1 MGLIK
6 QLFTNCACPQG
17 RMGRAMLKFMN
28 LCHAPLTNWGLKL
41 VNIQDGWTMLDIG
54 CGGGATLQRLLKRS
68 KDAQV
73 YGIDISEE
81 SVAKAKKVNE
91 EVLDKQVFVTQGSAE
106 KLPYEDGKF
115 DLVTAVE
122 TVYFWPNLLFARRT
136 EDHARRCR
144 LHPDRDSSYEAV
156 ECYNYWNKGL
166 SSISFKQKSQ
176 SFWTCFGIFFINLHP
191 MDIQSFFTS
200 LLNVVCEMAPYL
212 LLGFFITGVL
222 HVFVPQKFYANY
234 LSRNNKFSVLW
245 AALLGIPLPL
255 SILATF
261 SLMGLG
267 FAIIRPTAALITGV
281 CGGLLVNRLVHED
294 KIVDID
300 NCSCQ
305 VEKGNRIW
313 RVLKYAYYDMLR
325 DIGLRLLI
333 GLIVA
338 ALIQVAV
345 PDEFFLSFGSQPL
358 LQMLVILVIAVPMYI
373 CSTGSIPVAAAL
385 MMKGL
390 SPGAALVM
398 LMAGPAVNLASIL
411 VVHKSMGRRF
421 TSIYLMT
428 IVGFAV
434 LFGLLLNATGIE
446 FSFADQDACCMGAST
461 MPSPFKIVCAT
472 VLTLLI
478 IFALMMKFFSKF
490 TTKKPLDPD
499 VTVYRVEDMHC
510 SHCEAAVVRAVED
523 LPGVEKAKA
532 SASANTLTIKGSA
545 TEEAIRA
552 AVEGIGYTFKG
563 KA

>member
-1 MGLIK
+1 MAIIF
-6 QLFTNCACPQG
+6 QRNVV
-17 RMGRAMLKFMN
+17 
-28 LCHAPLTNWGLKL
+28 PLP
-41 VNIQDGWTMLDIG
+41 
-54 CGGGATLQRLLKRS
+54 
-68 KDAQV
+68 
-73 YGIDISEE
+73 
-81 SVAKAKKVNE
+81 SVM
-91 EVLDKQVFVTQGSAE
+91 
-106 KLPYEDGKF
+106 
-115 DLVTAVE
+115 DL
-122 TVYFWPNLLFARRT
+122 
-136 EDHARRCR
+136 
-144 LHPDRDSSYEAV
+144 
-156 ECYNYWNKGL
+156 
-166 SSISFKQKSQ
+166 
-176 SFWTCFGIFFINLHP
+176 
-191 MDIQSFFTS
+191 QSFFTS

-212 LLGFFITGVL
+212 LLGFFIAGVL

-234 LSRNNKFSVLW
+234 LSRSNKLSVVW
-245 AALLGIPLPL
+245 AALLGVPLPL
-255 SILATF
+255 CSCGVIPTAIGLRNEKASKGAIASFLIATPQTGIDSILATF

-294 KIVDID
+294 DITD
-300 NCSCQ
+300 ESTSSCQ
-305 VEKGNRIW
+305 VENGNRIW

-333 GLIVA
+333 GLVVA

-345 PDEFFLSFGSQPL
+345 PDEFFLNFGSQPL

-434 LFGLLLNATGIE
+434 LFGLLLNATELFTFHSSLFTSEG
-446 FSFADQDACCMGAST
+446 ACCMST
-461 MPSPFKIVCAT
+461 SALPSPFKIVCAT

-478 IFALMMKFFSKF
+478 VFTLIMKLFSRF
-490 TTKKPLDPD
+490 TDKKPLDPD

-510 SHCEAAVVRAVED
+510 SHCEAAVVRAVEEV
-523 LPGVEKAKA
+523 PGVEKAKA
-532 SASANTLTIKGSA
+532 SASANTLTIKGPA

-563 KA
+563 KV